1 MSDTEELSE
10 RLIAQRAAE
19 WFVANRSDELS
30 AEERTEFVA
39 WLKASP
45 MHMREYLAIAGVS
58 GDLGEVVTNVDIDL
72 DVLLRAAA
80 EDQCASVVP
89 LRSTIPGSSDG
100 SGLAPR
106 VTPRRAWA
114 RASAIAAGLC
124 AIGITGAL
132 TLRDGERFGL
142 PRTYETAHAEQT
154 SWRLP
159 DGSVMHLNSDSR
171 ATVRFSQGERLIDL
185 DRGQA
190 HFQVTRDPQR
200 RFRVATDRVDVIAV
214 GTAFDVYRRPEATIV
229 TVVEGKVAVVQ
240 QPVEERKAGGGSAA
254 HTPLALDVQ
263 KNANADTSEH
273 GRVELTAGQR
283 VEMNASTTATPDPL
297 QVDLRESAAWLQRQI
312 VFEQQRLEDVAA
324 EFNRYSRTPLAIEDA
339 ALKNLRLSGAF
350 NAYDMDSFVGFL
362 QRLDNVVIESG
373 PTRIEV
379 HRERADANLTQK

>member
-114 RASAIAAGLC
+114 RAGAIAAGLC

-171 ATVRFSQGERLIDL
+171 ATVRFSHGERLIDL

-214 GTAFDVYRRPEATIV
+214 GTAFDVYRRPETTIV

-240 QPVEERKAGGGSAA
+240 LPAAERKAGGGAA
-254 HTPLALDVQ
+254 QTAHSLDVQ
-263 KNANADTSEH
+263 PNANADTSEH
-273 GRVELTAGQR
+273 GRVDLTAGQR
-283 VEMNASTTATPDPL
+283 VEMNASTTATPDPI

-324 EFNRYSRTPLAIEDA
+324 EFNRYSRTPLEIEDA
-339 ALKNLRLSGAF
+339 ELKNLRLSGAF

-373 PTRIEV
+373 PSRIEV
-379 HRERADANLTQK
+379 HRERADTDPTQK